1 MYLVEGSWVVEIGW
15 RLGREGFVGGGWVE
29 VSWRLYGGS
38 VEVGWRLG
46 GGSWVFGVELEE
58 FG

>member
-1 MYLVEGSWVVEIGW
+1 MVEIGW